1 MARYY
6 FHLTD
11 GSRVVTTH
19 KGVDL
24 PGDAAAREEALR
36 FAGELK
42 HGKMMPDR
50 DWDDWFVTI
59 VDQHGHKVD
68 TISVATVAAKPPFT

>member
-1 MARYY
+1 
-6 FHLTD
+6 
-11 GSRVVTTH
+11 
-19 KGVDL
+19 VDL
-24 PGDAAAREEALR
+24 PGNAAAREEALR

-42 HGKMMPDR
+42 HGKTMPDR